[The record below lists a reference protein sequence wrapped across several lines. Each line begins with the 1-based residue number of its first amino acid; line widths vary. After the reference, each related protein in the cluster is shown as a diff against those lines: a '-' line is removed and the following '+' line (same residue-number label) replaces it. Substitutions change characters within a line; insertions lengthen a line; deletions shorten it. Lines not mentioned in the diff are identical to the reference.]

1 MPHACIYTHFYIG
14 YIQIEPTFHDVKI
27 NSQTTEVITEGDTA
41 YYICNAT
48 VPVSSFLV
56 WKRLDNKIVPTM
68 KLTTSVNS
76 IAHDVSDMCQTYTQE
91 RLSEA
96 MSLIINNSTLYT
108 VEGLVSRQTIA
119 LVICNMKSSRAG
131 VYQCI
136 AQSYT
141 GEVTI
146 GAQISIDVTPS
157 VSSSSHNLVAYLIMG
172 CVPTAI
178 LLLVAI
184 LVIVITYFW
193 YRYQSKRLKSR
204 ENSAGMRRRRPREEN
219 IYL

>member
-1 MPHACIYTHFYIG
+1 M
-14 YIQIEPTFHDVKI
+14 
-27 NSQTTEVITEGDTA
+27 
-41 YYICNAT
+41 
-48 VPVSSFLV
+48 
-56 WKRLDNKIVPTM
+56 PTM

-108 VEGLVSRQTIA
+108 VEGLVSQQTIA
-119 LVICNMKSSRAG
+119 LVICNIKSIRAG
-131 VYQCI
+131 EYQCI

-157 VSSSSHNLVAYLIMG
+157 VSSSSRNLVTYLIMG

-184 LVIVITYFW
+184 LIIVITYSW

-204 ENSAGMRRRRPREEN
+204 ENSAGMRRRTEEN
-219 IYL
+219 IYF

>member
-1 MPHACIYTHFYIG
+1 MHARTHLIG
-14 YIQIEPTFHDVKI
+14 YIQIEPTFHDIKV
-27 NSQTTEVITEGDTA
+27 NSRQTTEFITEGNTA

-48 VPVSSFLV
+48 IPVTSFLV
-56 WKRLDNKIVPTM
+56 WKREDNEIVPTM
-68 KLTTSVNS
+68 KLMASLNS
-76 IAHDVSDMCQTYTQE
+76 IAHDVSDMCQTYAQE

-96 MSLIINNSTLYT
+96 ISLTINNSTLYT
-108 VEGLVSRQTIA
+108 VEGLVSRQTTA

-141 GEVTI
+141 GEVST

-157 VSSSSHNLVAYLIMG
+157 VSSPSHNLIPYLIMG
-172 CVPTAI
+172 CVPVAI

-184 LVIVITYFW
+184 SVIAISYFW
-193 YRYQSKRLKSR
+193 FRYQSKRLKSR
-204 ENSAGMRRRRPREEN
+204 ENSAGTCMHRRREEN
-219 IYL
+219 IYF